1 MSLILLYFFM
11 AIGLSMDAFSL
22 AIVYGTNGI
31 EKKKAIILSLFV
43 GILHFIMP
51 NIGSI
56 LGKQFLNGFIVY
68 GNIITA
74 LVFLVLAIQMILSF
88 KEQEEAKS
96 IDNYLEMF
104 FFAIAVS
111 IDSFTVGIALSLD
124 NQNLLLGGLIFSIVS
139 ATFTFLGLLLG
150 KLLND
155 KTGSNSKLIGII
167 ILIIFT
173 IKYLFNI

>member
-1 MSLILLYFFM
+1 
-11 AIGLSMDAFSL
+11 
-22 AIVYGTNGI
+22 
-31 EKKKAIILSLFV
+31 
-43 GILHFIMP
+43 
-51 NIGSI
+51 
-56 LGKQFLNGFIVY
+56 
-68 GNIITA
+68 
-74 LVFLVLAIQMILSF
+74 
-88 KEQEEAKS
+88 
-96 IDNYLEMF
+96 MF